1 MGMNIEIA
9 NKLYRL
15 RKQNGFSQEELASRL
30 GISRQAVSKWERAEV
45 SPDTDNLIALARLY
59 NISLDELLLGEDRG
73 DAGRKPGAA
82 GGGDGEKDENT
93 AREDASH
100 VSFRGGG
107 IHVVE
112 PDGSE
117 VHVGIKGI
125 YVNDTKTGEKVNV
138 GCGHVY
144 AEQNAAGPDSGGTG
158 SAPAG
163 AQTVCGGPA
172 QDGADLERRRRRFH
186 AWKQFPYPVFA
197 CIVFLLWGFWGDE
210 GWSVSWLFLL
220 TIPLYYTLINAIEHR
235 NAHHFAYPVLVLIA
249 YLGVGM
255 FCSVWHPTWVM
266 FITIPL
272 YYSLAEALRR

>member
-100 VSFRGGG
+100 VSFRGGDMLWN
-107 IHVVE
+107 
-112 PDGSE
+112 PTARKCTSGSR
-117 VHVGIKGI
+117 GFMSTTQRPGKRSTWAAGT
-125 YVNDTKTGEKVNV
+125 YTPNKTRP
-138 GCGHVY
+138 
-144 AEQNAAGPDSGGTG
+144 ARTAAGPEAHPPARRPYAAARHRTARTWSG
-158 SAPAG
+158 AG
-163 AQTVCGGPA
+163 ADSCVEAIP
-172 QDGADLERRRRRFH
+172 H
-186 AWKQFPYPVFA
+186 PVFA
-197 CIVFLLWGFWGDE
+197 CIVFLLWGFWGTRA
-210 GWSVSWLFLL
+210 G
-220 TIPLYYTLINAIEHR
+220 
-235 NAHHFAYPVLVLIA
+235 AYP
-249 YLGVGM
+249 GC
-255 FCSVWHPTWVM
+255 FC
-266 FITIPL
+266 
-272 YYSLAEALRR
+272 